1 MENLINYKEYEIN
14 ESRKTYYE
22 NKIEVLRKE
31 IKQSRNRLMKD
42 IRKLKHSNQDYVS
55 RLRKQIVDLQT
66 QLRKLD

>member
-1 MENLINYKEYEIN
+1 MENLTNYTEYEIN

-31 IKQSRNRLMKD
+31 IKQSRNRLTKN
-42 IRKLKHSNQDYVS
+42 IQKLKHSNQDYVS

-66 QLRKLD
+66 QIRKLD